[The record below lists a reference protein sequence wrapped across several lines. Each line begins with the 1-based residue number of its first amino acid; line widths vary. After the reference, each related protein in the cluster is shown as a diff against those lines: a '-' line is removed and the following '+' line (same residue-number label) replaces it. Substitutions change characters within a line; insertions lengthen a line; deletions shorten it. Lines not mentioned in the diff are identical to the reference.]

1 MQAAE
6 LRNDPF
12 RRITVTPYTGTFG
25 AEISDVDLNNIDEET
40 TAEIREALLRY
51 NVVFFQGQEFTPES
65 QAAFVRRF
73 GTLNRHPYV
82 KGIDGH
88 PDVFRIVKEPTD
100 KHHFGNGW
108 HTDLSYTETPAMGTV
123 LYGMQVPEAGGDT
136 MYASTVAAYEA
147 LDEGMKKMLDGVKA
161 VYTNANTY
169 GKDAKRF
176 QDGVSKAMN
185 VVAAEV
191 KELASQTGKAT
202 GEIQQQIDA
211 IRGATDEA
219 VSAIGEIQVTIGEIS
234 QSVTDV
240 SAAVTEQSFAT
251 QSIAENTQRAAG
263 GTSKVSDDISEVRSM
278 SEQARDS
285 ANMFSRSVTELS
297 EQADH
302 LDREVK
308 NFLGQ
313 VRSA

>member
-51 NVVFFQGQEFTPES
+51 NVIFFQDQEFTPET

-123 LYGMQVPEAGGDT
+123 LYGMEVPEAGGDT
-136 MYASTVAAYEA
+136 LYASTVAAYEA
-147 LDEGMKKMLDGVKA
+147 LDDGMKDMLEGVKA

-169 GKDAKRF
+169 GKGAKRF

-191 KELASQTGKAT
+191 KEVAHPVVRTHPETGKKGLYLSVIHFSHFEGMSPEQSKPLYDTLMAHAT
-202 GEIQQQIDA
+202 KPEFTLRFRWKTGSVAFWDN
-211 IRGATDEA
+211 RCTMHYA
-219 VSAIGEIQVTIGEIS
+219 VDDRIESTRVMQRVTIEG
-234 QSVTDV
+234 
-240 SAAVTEQSFAT
+240 
-251 QSIAENTQRAAG
+251 
-263 GTSKVSDDISEVRSM
+263 
-278 SEQARDS
+278 
-285 ANMFSRSVTELS
+285 
-297 EQADH
+297 
-302 LDREVK
+302 DRP
-308 NFLGQ
+308 F
-313 VRSA
+313 